1 MRSVT
6 TEHIQTAYRKLKRLV
21 YFDKTDLNLRLKL
34 AEFECDA
41 GFEENLLSIS
51 QVVNSD
57 DPLQEPLFQQWLE
70 KIDFRVVPKSL
81 KNDFPPSENGIA
93 SESGK
98 FISNVTSVKI
108 CCIDKVNYFF
118 DGPIEIHLIAILWI
132 MFEGFLLDAK
142 LGDECFGSRLEDELS
157 NPEHRSA
164 GLFRKYHERYAK
176 WRDSGIRKAEYLLT
190 EEQTSVYILG
200 LDIKEYYYH
209 IRLDFSAIAKSIHE
223 ARLEKEEPPETE
235 EMPSSLLRCLEAI
248 ISTYRK
254 KILPFREI
262 THRNLQNDVGI
273 PIGLCSS
280 QLLGNWYLRDFDR
293 EIKNLVRPAY
303 YGRYVDDIL
312 LVVPANGEHQKK
324 ESPVASFMDQILVKT
339 NILLKPQDKRY
350 EIKVTRGL
358 FLEQG
363 KCILQYF
370 DAKHSIAGLVKF
382 QKKLEENGSDFL
394 LLPVD
399 EADNSL
405 EDVAYDLLYEG
416 SANKFRSVKAMAE
429 NRYELAKHLARQT
442 ILHVLTDDPPDYKIS
457 LGLQKFFKGKNAI
470 EFSDLWER
478 VFTFFVIANDLKS
491 ANDFLKNLRS
501 EINRVRFKRMKSS
514 NLDQNITSRL
524 ASNLRKHLDLCR
536 AMSQTLGGALSE
548 LSDKKEALVFRRGN
562 LIRHHFVR
570 LPLINYTS
578 YPGPLTTRSVEDK
591 VDVDAKKLKWSPRY
605 VNFDECLL
613 LAESG
618 DVNMNDQSPFEWACQ
633 LYKRINGFEVENIE
647 WNSIFVNGEESDAE
661 I

>member
-1 MRSVT
+1 MRSVS
-6 TEHIQTAYRKLKRLV
+6 TEHIHTAFRKLKRLT

-41 GFEENLLSIS
+41 GFEENLLTIA

-57 DPLQEPLFQQWLE
+57 DPLQEPLFQHWLE
-70 KIDFRVVPKSL
+70 KIDFRVVPKSF
-81 KNDFPPSENGIA
+81 KNDFPPSENGNA
-93 SESGK
+93 SKSGK
-98 FISNVTSVKI
+98 FISNVTSAKI
-108 CCIDKVNYFF
+108 FCIDKVNYFF
-118 DGPIEIHLIAILWI
+118 DGPIETHLIAILWI

-164 GLFRKYHERYAK
+164 GLFRKYHERYSK

-190 EEQTSVYILG
+190 EDRTSVYILG

-209 IRLDFSAIAKSIHE
+209 IRLDFSAIAKSVHE
-223 ARLEKEEPPETE
+223 AKLEEGEQPETE

-262 THRNLQNDVGI
+262 THGDLKNDAGI

-280 QLLGNWYLRDFDR
+280 QLLGNWYLRDFDQV
-293 EIKNLVRPAY
+293 IKNLVRPAY

-312 LVVPANGEHQKK
+312 LVIPANGDLQKN
-324 ESPVASFMDQILVKT
+324 ESPIASFMDQILVKT
-339 NILLKPQDKRY
+339 NILLKPQDDRY

-382 QKKLEENGSDFL
+382 QKKLEESGSDFL

-442 ILHVLTDDPPDYKIS
+442 ILHVLTDDPPDCKIS

-478 VFTFFVIANDLKS
+478 VFTFFIIANDLKS
-491 ANDFLKNLRS
+491 AKNFSKNLQS
-501 EINRVRFKRMKSS
+501 ETNRVRFKRAEPS
-514 NLDQNITSRL
+514 NLDQVITSLL
-524 ASNLRKHLDLCR
+524 ASNLKMHLDLCW
-536 AMSQTLGGALSE
+536 AMSQALGGALSE
-548 LSDKKEALVFRRGN
+548 LSEKKEALAFRRGN

-578 YPGPLTTRSVEDK
+578 YSGPLTTRSIEDK
-591 VDVDAKKLKWSPRY
+591 VDVDAEKLKWSPRY

-613 LAESG
+613 LAESD
-618 DVNMNDQSPFEWACQ
+618 DVNLNDQSTFEWARHI
-633 LYKRINGFEVENIE
+633 YKAINGFEVENVE
-647 WNSIFVNGEESDAE
+647 WV
-661 I
+661 

>member
-1 MRSVT
+1 MRSVS
-6 TEHIQTAYRKLKRLV
+6 TEHIQTAYRKLKHLV

-34 AEFECDA
+34 AEFECD
-41 GFEENLLSIS
+41 GFEAKLLTIE
-51 QVVNSD
+51 QVVSSV
-57 DPLQEPLFQQWLE
+57 DPLQEALFQQWLE
-70 KIDFRVVPKSL
+70 EINFRVVPKSL
-81 KNDFPPSENGIA
+81 KNDFSSSENGNV
-93 SESGK
+93 SNRGK
-98 FISNVTSVKI
+98 FISNVTSAKI
-108 CCIDKVNYFF
+108 FCIDKVNYFF

-132 MFEGFLLDAK
+132 MFEGYLLDAK
-142 LGDECFGSRLEDELS
+142 LGDECFGSRLEGNLS
-157 NPEHRSA
+157 NPNEDRSP

-176 WRDSGIRKAEYLLT
+176 WRDSGIRKAEHLLT
-190 EEQTSVYILG
+190 EEQTSVCILG

-209 IRLDFSAIAKSIHE
+209 IRLDFRAISQSVHDAQ
-223 ARLEKEEPPETE
+223 LEEEERPDTE
-235 EMPSSLLRCLEAI
+235 EGPSNLLRCLEAI
-248 ISTYRK
+248 ISTYRH
-254 KILPFREI
+254 KILPFRKI
-262 THRNLQNDVGI
+262 THGKLPNDAGI

-280 QLLGNWYLRDFDR
+280 QLLGNWYLRDFDQA
-293 EIKNLVRPAY
+293 IKNLVRPAY

-312 LVVPANGEHQKK
+312 LVIPANEDPQKNG
-324 ESPVASFMDQILVKT
+324 SPVAGFIDQVLVKT
-339 NILLKPQDKRY
+339 KILCGLQNDRY
-350 EIKVTRGL
+350 EIDVARGL
-358 FLEQG
+358 FLEQE

-382 QKKLEENGSDFL
+382 QKKLEENGSNFL

-442 ILHVLTDDPPDYKIS
+442 ILHVLTDDPPDRKIS

-478 VFTFFVIANDLKS
+478 VLTFFTIANDLKF
-491 ANDFLKNLRS
+491 AKDFAKNLKS
-501 EINRVRFKRMKSS
+501 EIRRVRFKEESS
-514 NLDQNITSRL
+514 ISAPITQRL
-524 ASNLRKHLDLCR
+524 AANLNIHLELCQ
-536 AMSQTLGGALSE
+536 AMSDALGKSLSE
-548 LSDKKEALVFRRGN
+548 LSDKKAALAFRHGN

-570 LPLINYTS
+570 MPLINYAS
-578 YPGPLTTRSVEDK
+578 YQGPLTKRSIEET
-591 VDVDAKKLKWSPRY
+591 VDVDAEKLKWSPRY

-618 DVNMNDQSPFEWACQ
+618 DVNLNGQSDFEWARST
-633 LYKRINGFEVENIE
+633 YKAINGSEVENIE
-647 WNSIFVNGEESDAE
+647 WDSIFVNGEEPDAE